1 MSSTLPVQEGFIPF
15 RGYRTWYRIAGDLS
29 ANKKGM
35 FPLLTLHGG
44 PGATHYG
51 LIPLEKITE
60 TGRAIIF
67 YDQLGCG
74 NSDRPD
80 DASIWSVKFFL
91 DELIAIR
98 RELEL
103 DQIHLFGHS
112 WGGMLAMAY
121 VLTQPSGVLSLVLA
135 SSLASGILIDAERK
149 RVYERLPL
157 EVREILS
164 TQGWSEKPEYQQAR
178 KYFDTHHVIR
188 HEPWP
193 DFLDQANKRMN
204 VEVNV
209 NMWRPN
215 KEGGQ
220 GELRTWD
227 IRPRLREIHVP
238 TLVTSGVH
246 DGMSPTQDD
255 ILFQGIPQA
264 KHMVFQDSAHF
275 AHAEETD
282 TYIAVLNEFLTQVE
296 QSYQ

>member
-1 MSSTLPVQEGFIPF
+1 MSSTLPVQEGFILF
-15 RGYRTWYRIAGDLS
+15 RGYRTWYRIVGDLS
-29 ANKKGM
+29 KSKEGM

-51 LIPLEKITE
+51 LLPLEKIAE
-60 TGRAIIF
+60 SGRAVIF

-74 NSDRPD
+74 NSDCPD
-80 DASIWSVKFFL
+80 DPSLWSVNLFL

-103 DQIHLFGHS
+103 EQIHLFGHS
-112 WGGMLAMAY
+112 WGGMLAMEY

-135 SSLASGILIDAERK
+135 SSLASGALIDAERK
-149 RVYERLPL
+149 RVYEQLPF
-157 EVREILS
+157 EVREILL
-164 TQGWSEKPEYQQAR
+164 TQRWSEKPEYQQAR

-188 HEPWP
+188 HKPWP

-204 VEVNV
+204 VKVNIS
-209 NMWRPN
+209 MWS
-215 KEGGQ
+215 Q

-227 IRPRLREIHVP
+227 IRPRLHEIHVP
-238 TLVTSGVH
+238 TLVTSGIH

-296 QSYQ
+296 QSYQNERKG